1 MKFPAFS
8 IFIFVIGCQLFS
20 VNSQGQML
28 QKGTEGDQSE
38 LPQYFSLRN
47 SGFLSPVRS
56 QPTGG
61 CWASSALISI
71 ESAWRKSGEGDFLLS
86 DKNLQLFHGFSQN
99 RNTYGNHY
107 MVTAYLSRW
116 SGPVLYSPFADSMPA
131 SPEDLPIHITEARYL
146 ANNPPIIKEA
156 LMNLGPVYSMM
167 YFRKSGL
174 DTLNAIY
181 YAPQSKINHAV
192 ALVGWNDTL
201 KTREGQGAWIAQNSL
216 GVDFADS
223 GFFYIPYQD
232 KNILEYNAVWP
243 KWERN
248 LNHSKLYYYDTL
260 GSFDSYGF
268 GDSVCF
274 GLVKFTCEKTGKL
287 TRVASFINKP
297 NSTIQFS
304 VFEKFDE
311 NKHVL
316 SGEIGQTARSDLR
329 DAGYYTLDLNQEV
342 ALNAGQDFYVMARYC
357 TPADTL
363 PLPVESY
370 IRDYADP
377 HIQSGKCWINPDYDK
392 WPTSWYACGK
402 DVEYSFLNFDLNIR
416 AIVMEE

>member
-1 MKFPAFS
+1 
-8 IFIFVIGCQLFS
+8 
-20 VNSQGQML
+20 ML
-28 QKGTEGDQSE
+28 RQEPDPIQNE
-38 LPQYFSLRN
+38 LPHYFSLRN
-47 SGFLSPVRS
+47 SAFLSPVRS

-71 ESAWRKSGEGDFLLS
+71 ESAWRKSGDGDFLLS

-116 SGPVLYSPFADSMPA
+116 SGPVGYSPLADSMPA
-131 SPEDLPIHITEARYL
+131 SPEDLSFYLTEARYL
-146 ANNPPIIKEA
+146 PNNPRLIKEA
-156 LMNLGPVYSMM
+156 LINTGPVFSMM
-167 YFRKSGL
+167 YFRQSGL
-174 DTLNAIY
+174 DTLHMVY
-181 YAPQSKINHAV
+181 YASKSKINHAV

-201 KTREGQGAWIAQNSL
+201 KTREGHGVWIAQNSL

-232 KNILEYNAVWP
+232 KNILEYNAIWP

-248 LNHSKLYYYDTL
+248 LNNSKLYYYDTL

-274 GLVKFTCEKTGKL
+274 GLVKFTCEKTGLL
-287 TRVASFINKP
+287 TQVASFINKP
-297 NSTIQFS
+297 NSTIQFT

-316 SGEIGQTARSDLR
+316 SGEIGQTARFNFR
-329 DAGYYTLDLNQEV
+329 DAGYYTLHLNQEV
-342 ALNAGQDFYVMARYC
+342 DLKAGQDFYVMARYC

-363 PLPVESY
+363 PLPIESY

-377 HIQSGKCWINPDYDK
+377 HIQKGKCWINPDYDK

-402 DVEYSFLNFDLNIR
+402 NVKYSFLNFDLNIR
-416 AIVMEE
+416 AIVVEE